1 MSRKGNCSLNFN
13 KSLPVSLQSVSSK
26 SCLPCHRSRDS
37 TTASALQ
44 SEIYCFLFQFL
55 TPSRFLKVIQ
65 YLLMSSSSSSR
76 PFYLSFSNVL
86 EKLLPRQ
93 YATNPIRLPSFFFA
107 FKSSLTLCNTSV
119 LTRSVHLIFSILFQ
133 HQIFKTFQLFPT
145 CFPKCPNFSTAQSYS
160 PTQHFTLVTR
170 LNNSKP
176 ITIHSVVFWITK
188 RFSLIRS

>member
-1 MSRKGNCSLNFN
+1 MS
-13 KSLPVSLQSVSSK
+13 P
-26 SCLPCHRSRDS
+26 
-37 TTASALQ
+37 
-44 SEIYCFLFQFL
+44 
-55 TPSRFLKVIQ
+55 
-65 YLLMSSSSSSR
+65 SSSSHL
-76 PFYLSFSNVL
+76 FFLSFSNVL

-93 YATNPIRLPSFFFA
+93 YATNPIRLPSFFA
-107 FKSSLTLCNTSV
+107 FRIFLSSLTLCNTSV
-119 LTRSVHLIFSILFQ
+119 LTRSVHLIFSILLQ
-133 HQIFKTFQLFPT
+133 HHIFKTFQLFPT